1 MKLFLNLT
9 VIVFALVYS
18 GSVMAYSYFY
28 ALAQQ
33 NGTLTL
39 AETSSTR
46 ASTEAPVVWTGN
58 ALNITLDFDT
68 NDAPFIEGVSWNEV
82 AYQAT
87 VQWNNIADSLSW
99 TASYSNNLL
108 DACSDQYQSNNS
120 IAAWGYTY
128 CGNPWG
134 DDVLALTQITYQ
146 ISQTNDEVS
155 AAIVGA
161 SIVVNNTKNWRVYR
175 GPVQYLPDGT
185 PINDFQRV
193 ILHELG
199 HVAGLT
205 HPDENGQQVHAL
217 MNSRESSLDSISAD
231 DISGINALYPMLIQ
245 DAVVQRPAK
254 GGGAIDGIA
263 LIALLLSYR
272 FRLSRIT

>member
-9 VIVFALVYS
+9 VIVFALVHS
-18 GSVMAYSYFY
+18 GSAMAYSYFF
-28 ALAQQ
+28 LLTQQ
-33 NGTLTL
+33 NGTPTL

-46 ASTEAPVVWTGN
+46 ASSEAPVVWTSN
-58 ALNITLDFDT
+58 TLNITLDFDT

-82 AYQAT
+82 AYRAT
-87 VQWNNIADSLSW
+87 VQWNNVTDSLLW

-108 DACSDQYQSNNS
+108 EACSDQYQSNNS
-120 IAAWGYTY
+120 IAAWGHTY
-128 CGNPWG
+128 CGSPWG

-199 HVAGLT
+199 HVTGLT

-217 MNSRESSLDSISAD
+217 MNSRESSLDSLSAD

-254 GGGAIDGIA
+254 GSGAIDGMA
-263 LIALLLSYR
+263 LIALLLCYC
-272 FRLSRIT
+272 FRLSRVT

>member
-9 VIVFALVYS
+9 VIVSALVYS
-18 GSVMAYSYFY
+18 GSVMAYSYFF
-28 ALAQQ
+28 ALVQQ
-33 NGTLTL
+33 NGTPTL
-39 AETSSTR
+39 AETSSVR
-46 ASTEAPVVWTGN
+46 ASGEAPVVWTNN

-82 AYQAT
+82 AYRAT
-87 VQWNNIADSLSW
+87 VQWNNVTDSLLW

-108 DACSDQYQSNNS
+108 EACSDQYQSNNS
-120 IAAWGYTY
+120 IAAWGHTY
-128 CGNPWG
+128 CGSPWG

-217 MNSRESSLDSISAD
+217 MNSRESSLDSLSAD

-254 GGGAIDGIA
+254 GGGAIDGMA
-263 LIALLLSYR
+263 LIALLLCYC
-272 FRLSRIT
+272 FRLSRVT